1 MVNRLERG
9 GDDNDSVVMESP
21 MLSKNVS
28 KRSLSN
34 PSHLKVF
41 TGTSFVE
48 EEKAHRT
55 YLNEIGPGQYN
66 LPKLTGR
73 HSIESKRRNIPNI
86 SFASNTKMPWN

>member
-9 GDDNDSVVMESP
+9 GDEDDYVVMETP
-21 MLSKNVS
+21 ALSKNVS

-34 PSHLKVF
+34 PGQLQPF
-41 TGTSFVE
+41 TGTSFIE

-86 SFASNTKMPWN
+86 SFS